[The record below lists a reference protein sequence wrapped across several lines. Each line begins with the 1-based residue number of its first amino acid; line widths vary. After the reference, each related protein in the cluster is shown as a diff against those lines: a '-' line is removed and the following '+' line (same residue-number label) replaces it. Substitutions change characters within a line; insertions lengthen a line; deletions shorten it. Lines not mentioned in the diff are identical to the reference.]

1 MNSLL
6 VRRRTLAGLLA
17 PIALTATPAA
27 AQQPDVNAMV
37 KWMSAAVIHYRY
49 VGEYSDKGAINGSPV
64 GESQPGGVLANYSD
78 RVEFELDWNQT
89 EMKIVGTPI
98 VTNSP
103 TKVELLAETRCPS
116 PQIEGVFEFATVT
129 SITAPSPGTPGIVL
143 AMKRDYVGGAVPYMG
158 EGSCGTSHFAVGSE
172 TSSKKMDLVNA
183 MMMVDMPGAPP
194 KTPDGKSLI
203 QKDNDGWAWTIT
215 PTIK

>member
-1 MNSLL
+1 MNNLL
-6 VRRRTLAGLLA
+6 SCHSALAA
-17 PIALTATPAA
+17 FWVPIALAATPAA

-49 VGEYSDKGAINGSPV
+49 VGDYSDQSAINGSPV
-64 GESQPGGVLANYSD
+64 GEGQVGGVLANYSD
-78 RVEFELDWNQT
+78 RIEFELDWNQT
-89 EMKIVGTPI
+89 EMKIVGTP
-98 VTNSP
+98 VVKNFP
-103 TKVELLAETRCPS
+103 TKVALLPETRCPS

-129 SITAPSPGTPGIVL
+129 AITAPSPGTPGIAL

-158 EGSCGTSHFAVGSE
+158 EGKCGTSRFSAGSE